1 MESCSHPQTK
11 RHDVAASGCQGGWE
25 ILFGWVVMGWCY
37 YRRRE
42 GKSGGGAT
50 RIPSQERKLCP
61 RPRGTSGPTYKVGR
75 GWEGPMRWY
84 TVSAWNPVRCLSSVT
99 CPCHLGFGICGL

>member
-11 RHDVAASGCQGGWE
+11 RHDVAASGRQGGWE

-42 GKSGGGAT
+42 GKSGGGGQLEFL
-50 RIPSQERKLCP
+50 PRKGSFALDP
-61 RPRGTSGPTYKVGR
+61 EEPQGPPIKWGGAGR
-75 GWEGPMRWY
+75 GQ
-84 TVSAWNPVRCLSSVT
+84 
-99 CPCHLGFGICGL
+99 